1 MNKICIIML
10 LLTCKVLFVYTQE
23 NYTLAY
29 TYSSNEIDG
38 DIAVVR
44 NAYLQDTADVV
55 IPEYVS
61 HDGFS
66 FKVVGIDSDA
76 FNEDD
81 RYDEPRH
88 RLRKIIL
95 PKTLES
101 IEYRALYDCDL
112 LSFIEIPENV
122 KSIGSEAFMFCNRLQ
137 KAIIHCSGKF
147 MTNAFDHTN
156 FSTII
161 YTNSQVPK
169 NWVATTRTYV
179 PDKEI
184 YSKPF
189 SNLSTTPHII
199 EMITFNENTFDYT
212 GNIPS
217 VTWTN
222 NVDGYT
228 ATLDMNGLSTDAGKH
243 VDTIFA
249 TFTNGEHTFMAKIPY
264 RYTIKPVS
272 LHAKVND
279 ISRYYG
285 DDNPQFKIIY
295 SGFLSGDD
303 ENAIKTK
310 PIVYTIATKTSNVGE
325 YPITLSG
332 GNATNYEF
340 VYEPGVLT
348 ITKAPLSAK
357 VNDTT
362 KVYGNQNPA
371 FTIDYYGLKNGET
384 APAWTTRPTFQTDAT
399 KSSSVGNY
407 VIKATNGIPV
417 NYDLREITNGTLNIT
432 PASLTISAN
441 DAARQYY
448 SEEPTFNYRCNGFVN
463 GEDES
468 VLSTK
473 PTLSTTATRTS
484 NVGTYEIKVGEAS
497 NPNYSISYI
506 NGTLTITPRTLT
518 ASVGNYERIYN
529 EENPTF
535 EVKYDGFVGN
545 EDESVLSAKATA
557 STTATKTS
565 NVGTYKIEV
574 TGGSAENYKF
584 NYTSGFLTI
593 NKAEQ
598 TISWNQ
604 DLNGLK
610 IGDQIEL
617 KAVASSDLPITYM
630 MDENNA
636 AEIYSTGSKTYL
648 DCKVGGQFLIRAVQD
663 GNNNYYSSPRVSK
676 TISIIGNNPSSDP
689 ILTIKQADNGSVGV
703 QVSKGSVYTFTI
715 APSNGWKIHSV
726 TFNNSDVTSLLTN
739 NNAFTTPAIT
749 SNSTLS
755 VVYEQ
760 GDDSAVKSL
769 SMSNVKIQA
778 KSLGVRVID
787 ANIDDIISVYTVDG
801 ILLNSVKVDGKIVDI
816 PLYKDNVYVIKVGT
830 KTVKLSH

>member
-1 MNKICIIML
+1 MKKLIYSVL
-10 LLTCKVLFVYTQE
+10 LLLWCSGLSVNAQS
-23 NYTLAY
+23 YTLSF
-29 TYSSNEIDG
+29 TYYSDENG
-38 DIAVVR
+38 DYATCMGFSKRPTEMV
-44 NAYLQDTADVV
+44 DVV
-55 IPEYVS
+55 IPETIS
-61 HDGFS
+61 KDGFI
-66 FKVVGIDSDA
+66 FIVNAISDFA
-76 FNEDD
+76 FTEDD
-81 RYDEPRH
+81 R
-88 RLRKIIL
+88 KNIL
-95 PKTLES
+95 KSIKFPQSLET
-101 IEYRALYDCDL
+101 IGWGAFMNCDSL
-112 LSFIEIPENV
+112 TFLEIPGNV
-122 KSIGSEAFMFCNRLQ
+122 KSIGKDAFSDCYHLK

-147 MTNAFDHTN
+147 DNSIFDYLE
-156 FSTII
+156 SII
-161 YTNSQVPK
+161 YTNPTPPI

-179 PDKEI
+179 PNKEV
-184 YSKPF
+184 YTSPF
-189 SNLSTTPHII
+189 AYLTSTPHVI

-212 GNIPS
+212 GAVPS
-217 VTWTN
+217 VRWTN
-222 NVDGYT
+222 NVDGYN
-228 ATLDMNGLSTDAGKH
+228 AIVNMSALKPNAGNH
-243 VDTIFA
+243 VNTILA
-249 TFTNGEHTFMAKIPY
+249 TFSDSKHTFTTKIPY
-264 RYTIKPVS
+264 RYTIKPIP
-272 LHAKVND
+272 LIAKVSNAT
-279 ISRYYG
+279 REYG
-285 DDNPQFKIIY
+285 GYNPEFKISY
-295 SGFLSGDD
+295 SGFLSGDN
-303 ENAIKTK
+303 ESVLTTMPK
-310 PIVYTIATKTSNVGE
+310 VSTIATKTSNVGE

-332 GNATNYEF
+332 GYATNYEF

-362 KVYGNQNPA
+362 KIYGNQNPA

-399 KSSSVGNY
+399 KASSVGNY
-407 VIKATNGIPV
+407 AVKATNGIPV
-417 NYDLREITNGTLNIT
+417 NYDLREITTGTLHIT

-448 SEEPTFNYRCNGFVN
+448 SDEPTFSYRCNGFVN

-484 NVGTYEIKVGEAS
+484 NVGTYEIKVGETS
-497 NPNYSISYI
+497 SPNYTISYI

-529 EENPTF
+529 EENPMF

-557 STTATKTS
+557 STMATKTS
-565 NVGTYKIEV
+565 NVGTYRIDV

-584 NYTSGFLTI
+584 NYTSGILTI

-617 KAVASSDLPITYM
+617 KAVASSVLPITYM

-636 AEIYSTGSKTYL
+636 AELYSTGSKTYL
-648 DCKVGGQFLIRAVQD
+648 DCKAGGQFLIRAVQD

-726 TFNNSDVTSLLTN
+726 TFNNSDVTSLLKN
-739 NNAFTTPAIT
+739 NNAFTTPAII

-760 GDDSAVKSL
+760 GDDSAVKLL

-778 KSLGVRVID
+778 TSLGVRVID
-787 ANIDDIISVYTVDG
+787 ANIDDIIRVYTVDG

-816 PLYKDNVYVIKVGT
+816 PLYNDNVYVIKVGT